1 MEKRDMNDEKRM
13 GRLGSSVAF
22 GGNEMMGPILQT
34 SAHAHTHTHR
44 DYAKKI
50 TGKSQK
56 INLLSLHVKP
66 FFRSAHKARHVGR
79 FS

>member
-22 GGNEMMGPILQT
+22 GRNEMMGPILQT
-34 SAHAHTHTHR
+34 SAHAHTRTEITH
-44 DYAKKI
+44 KKSLL
-50 TGKSQK
+50 KSQK

-66 FFRSAHKARHVGR
+66 LSRSAHKARHVGR